1 MMQTQINVLVNV
13 LKNAQEQIN
22 EIENL
27 QKYLEFST
35 KKELFDCV
43 SIMANKDNHRNC

>member
-1 MMQTQINVLVNV
+1 MMQNQIDELVNG

-27 QKYLEFST
+27 QKYFAFSR
-35 KKELFDCV
+35 KKEIFDC
-43 SIMANKDNHRNC
+43 ALD